1 MAQIIKAA
9 KPRLSDEEIDPLEA
23 DDVLASNSH
32 MLVEGWHPWTSEDIV
47 DIRKLIDNKL
57 VSKQQQ
63 VMLAFLIGQN
73 HNDIGVTEKYFRY
86 HLLKAVQFIRKEL
99 RL

>member
-1 MAQIIKAA
+1 VHHIKAA

-23 DDVLASNSH
+23 DDVLASTSH
-32 MLVEGWHPWTSEDIV
+32 MLIEGWHPWTGEDV
-47 DIRKLIDNKL
+47 SDIRKLVDKRL
-57 VSKQQQ
+57 VTKQRE
-63 VMLAFLIGQN
+63 VVNAFLMGQN

-86 HLLKAVQFIRKEL
+86 HLLKAIEFIRKEL